1 MENKK
6 KLIYIDSNDPNDKRS
21 WSGIPYNLVQ
31 QLKRHYC
38 VETIYMPDT
47 KLERFFIHGYKIL
60 WKLLGKN
67 NDPCFTKTYA
77 KMKGSRVTRLLN
89 NKDADI
95 VFFRGSNLAAYA
107 KTNIPQRIYF
117 TDACF
122 HQMIDYY
129 FYHLTEANIRDGN
142 EVQRRAMKLCN
153 INVFASHWALRDAID
168 FYHIPEQN
176 CHIGYFG
183 ASVDTTEFTR
193 QPHSSDLVNLLFVG
207 ADWKRKG
214 GDIAVECTKLLN
226 QKDSSRRYILHL
238 VGSNPPYEITDEN
251 IKIYGFLNRNIPD
264 QAQTMIGLREK
275 ADIFI
280 LPTKAECAGI
290 VFCESSAYGI
300 PSITFDTG
308 GIGDYVINGENGYR
322 LPKGSTP
329 DDFASKIMEVLADE
343 TKLSYMQIKA
353 AQMYQDRMN
362 WNALGDKF
370 KNLLG

>member
-6 KLIYIDSNDPNDKRS
+6 TLIYIDGNDPNDKRS

-31 QLKRHYC
+31 QLKRHYQ

-47 KLERFFIHGYKIL
+47 KFEKIFIHAYKMF

-77 KMKGSRVTRLLN
+77 KMKGRRVTRLLR
-89 NKDADI
+89 NKEADI
-95 VFFRGSNLAAYA
+95 VFLRGSNLAAYA
-107 KTNIPQRIYF
+107 KTNIPKRVYF
-117 TDACF
+117 SDACF

-142 EVQRRAMKLCN
+142 EVQRRAMELCN
-153 INVFASHWALRDAID
+153 INVFASHWALRDAVD

-183 ASVDTTEFTR
+183 ASVDTTEFKR
-193 QPHSSDLVNLLFVG
+193 QSHSSDLVNLLFVG

-238 VGSNPPYEITDEN
+238 VGSNPPYEIKDEN
-251 IKIYGFLNRNIPD
+251 IKIYGFLNRNVPE
-264 QAQTMIGLREK
+264 QAQKMIHLREQ

-322 LPKGSTP
+322 LPMGSTP
-329 DDFASKIMEVLADE
+329 DDFASKIMEVLADKG
-343 TKLSYMQIKA
+343 KLSYMQTKA

-362 WNALGDKF
+362 WDALGDMF
-370 KNLLG
+370 KELFG